1 MGGQIDENE
10 VELKGLKKGLKN
22 ETVGVNADDGRVYNK
37 VYNEVIVGWVVQG
50 AVEVAG

>member
-10 VELKGLKKGLKN
+10 VELKGLKN
-22 ETVGVNADDGRVYNK
+22 ETVDVNADDGRVYN
-37 VYNEVIVGWVVQG
+37 EVIVGWEVQG

>member
-1 MGGQIDENE
+1 MMGGQIDENE
-10 VELKGLKKGLKN
+10 VELKDSKN

-37 VYNEVIVGWVVQG
+37 VYNEVIVGWEVQG